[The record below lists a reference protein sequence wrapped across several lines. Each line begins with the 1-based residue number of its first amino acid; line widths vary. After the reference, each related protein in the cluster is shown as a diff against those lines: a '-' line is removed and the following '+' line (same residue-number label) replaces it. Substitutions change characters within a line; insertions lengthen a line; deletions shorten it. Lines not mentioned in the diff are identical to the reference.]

1 MSTFADDLDALFAD
15 DAPAAKD
22 SGPPTRAKAPRR
34 AALAAGSKAAPAPA
48 PKAKRGRPAAEQP
61 EDLALKEAR
70 TRAANATAA
79 LAEMKREISSG
90 ALVRRE
96 DVAAAWAAIM
106 TDLRAALLGIPAR
119 LDCDPATRA
128 AVDRELRDTLNRIAD
143 NA

>member
-1 MSTFADDLDALFAD
+1 MDLAEIERLLNL
-15 DAPAAKD
+15 APK
-22 SGPPTRAKAPRR
+22 TKAPDAQPKRR
-34 AALAAGSKAAPAPA
+34 A
-48 PKAKRGRPAAEQP
+48 GRPVAELP
-61 EDLALKEAR
+61 EDLELKAAR

-96 DVAAAWAAIM
+96 DVASTWAAIM

-128 AVDRELRDTLNRIAD
+128 AVDRELRDTLERIASD
-143 NA
+143 A